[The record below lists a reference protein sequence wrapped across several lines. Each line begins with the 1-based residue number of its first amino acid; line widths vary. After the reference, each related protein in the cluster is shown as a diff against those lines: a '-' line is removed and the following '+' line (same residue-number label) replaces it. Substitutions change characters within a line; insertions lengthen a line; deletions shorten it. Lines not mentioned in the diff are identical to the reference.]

1 MPQIV
6 YTTEEVEE
14 IVQDYE
20 AKLQRLKADKRKVE
34 MEKEMLELKIPKLQ
48 KSREPEGLVE
58 TLAGTVALEDIYQE
72 QDDLFYEEL
81 KDICCV
87 GMNIA
92 IIQMIILNQI
102 RMGNV

>member
-34 MEKEMLELKIPKLQ
+34 MEKEMLEQKISKLQ
-48 KSREPEGLVE
+48 SDPVGLM
-58 TLAGTVALEDIYQE
+58 
-72 QDDLFYEEL
+72 DLFNGS
-81 KDICCV
+81 V
-87 GMNIA
+87 
-92 IIQMIILNQI
+92 
-102 RMGNV
+102 

>member
-1 MPQIV
+1 MPQTV

-48 KSREPEGLVE
+48 KSQEDDDIESRE
-58 TLAGTVALEDIYQE
+58 E
-72 QDDLFYEEL
+72 Q
-81 KDICCV
+81 CSTT
-87 GMNIA
+87 
-92 IIQMIILNQI
+92 
-102 RMGNV
+102 